1 VTPRSEGAAVYR
13 QDELVGRSWPDVS
26 TASRPAVGLGTPV
39 PPLPRRERAAATS
52 SRETGRIAL
61 EDRPR
66 PLRSS
71 LKRAAQAPTAVPG
84 PRPATDDADPADLIG
99 AALASLTRNRLAER
113 RRDDVPASDEDIES
127 GGVQDDHLEDDDL
140 GNDDLESGT
149 DEATD
154 SEAVSRRPRR
164 RLPAAPGRKPALLL
178 VALVVG
184 ALLAALPGGAGTTQA
199 ATGSGSDF
207 GLGVETDT
215 GFAGGVDLTG
225 ARGEISQAE
234 AEARLSEIAASRAAR
249 QPEFVLP
256 TQGRLTTCFCMRWGS
271 MHWGLDLAAPLG
283 TPIHAAADGVVLRAG
298 AASGYGK
305 AIYIQDADGDVHVYG
320 HMRYLYVEAGD
331 VVSAGDLIAKVGSEG
346 QSTGPH
352 LHYEIHKGGMNGK
365 PIDPEDWL
373 GERGIT
379 V

>member
-1 VTPRSEGAAVYR
+1 VAPRSEGAAVYR
-13 QDELVGRSWPDVS
+13 QDDLVGRSWPDVS
-26 TASRPAVGLGTPV
+26 TAARPVVGLGTPV
-39 PPLPRRERAAATS
+39 PPLPRSERAATTS
-52 SRETGRIAL
+52 SRETGRLLL

-66 PLRSS
+66 PTAPARRRPLTPRGFPSPRS
-71 LKRAAQAPTAVPG
+71 AD
-84 PRPATDDADPADLIG
+84 DDAELADLELLDTDVPEDLLG
-99 AALASLTRNRLAER
+99 SGLAEASGD
-113 RRDDVPASDEDIES
+113 RDAADAVDLDTDGDLDTGSDLDTDGETSDS
-127 GGVQDDHLEDDDL
+127 G
-140 GNDDLESGT
+140 
-149 DEATD
+149 
-154 SEAVSRRPRR
+154 AVARRPRR
-164 RLPAAPGRKPALLL
+164 RMPSAVRHKPALLL
-178 VALVVG
+178 AALVVG
-184 ALLAALPGGAGTTQA
+184 ALIAALPGGAGSTPAA

-207 GLGVETDT
+207 GLGVETET
-215 GFAGGVDLTG
+215 SFAGGVDFAG

-256 TQGRLTTCFCMRWGS
+256 TVGRLTTCFCMRWGS

-283 TPIHAAADGVVLRAG
+283 TPINAAADGVVLRAG

-305 AIYIQDADGDVHVYG
+305 AIYVQDADGDVHVYG
-320 HMRYLYVEAGD
+320 HMRHLYVEAGD

-373 GERGIT
+373 GERGIS
-379 V
+379 VR